1 MASPMTAIP
10 IQPRSLWAVV
20 AAMWAQLR
28 AAPLL
33 AGWLVLGPLVAA
45 ALHGPGAGL
54 IAVANLVLCGIYA
67 LIIRWMTPAVPPPLA
82 LRRPW
87 PELGIWFAFL
97 LAFLVIQLS
106 ENGLIGIPWLSQ
118 AWDRFMFGT
127 VRGTIIQ
134 LEQAGAP
141 DDLTQDLFLA
151 ASSTIKHT
159 IPLIVIT
166 LALGYGW
173 RGLGLAPRAGTLTLI
188 LLASSVAL
196 GLPFGVLTMAPPWQL
211 ALGYLIGLF
220 INALPEELFYRGY
233 LLPRLEA
240 VLRSPLTALMI
251 SVWLFNLGH
260 VPLAIAQRGEIPWV
274 ALADVFAITEPTGL
288 IWGYLYL
295 RTRSVLPGALWH
307 GTNAVL
313 GIIFFMPSG

>member
-1 MASPMTAIP
+1 LSGRWSPPPCTAS
-10 IQPRSLWAVV
+10 
-20 AAMWAQLR
+20 
-28 AAPLL
+28 AP
-33 AGWLVLGPLVAA
+33 
-45 ALHGPGAGL
+45 
-54 IAVANLVLCGIYA
+54 ANLVLCAIYA
-67 LIIRWMTPAVPPPLA
+67 LIIRWMTPAVPPQLE

-87 PELGIWFAFL
+87 IELGIWFTL
-97 LAFLVIQLS
+97 LLVFLVIQLS
-106 ENGLIGIPWLSQ
+106 ENGLLGIPWLSQ
-118 AWDRFMFGT
+118 AWDRFMFGII
-127 VRGTIIQ
+127 RGNIIQ

-141 DDLTQDLFLA
+141 YEIAQDLFLA
-151 ASSTIKHT
+151 ASSTLKHT
-159 IPLIVIT
+159 IPLVVLT

-173 RGLGLAPRAGTLTLI
+173 RGLGLAPRAGRLTLI
-188 LLASSVAL
+188 LLTIAVAL

-220 INALPEELFYRGY
+220 INALPEELLYRGY

-240 VLRSPLTALMI
+240 VLRSPLTALVI

-260 VPLAIAQRGEIPWV
+260 VPLAIAQRGESPWV

-295 RTRSVLPGALWH
+295 RTRSVLPGTLWH

-313 GIIFFMPSG
+313 GIVFFMPSG